1 MQTTGSAA
9 SFQLCREEGPVT
21 YAADEIAS
29 HARPVPR
36 DWARLIQKLRWI
48 GLDDEAARL
57 EWAVSNLPL
66 EQRCELNS
74 DPADTD

>member
-1 MQTTGSAA
+1 MDLQSN
-9 SFQLCREEGPVT
+9 
-21 YAADEIAS
+21 EIARQ
-29 HARPVPR
+29 AQPLPR

-57 EWAVSNLPL
+57 ELAVSHLPL
-66 EQRCELNS
+66 EQRCELSS

>member
-1 MQTTGSAA
+1 MIFAT
-9 SFQLCREEGPVT
+9 
-21 YAADEIAS
+21 DEIVSQAQ
-29 HARPVPR
+29 PLPR

-57 EWAVSNLPL
+57 EWEVSNLPV
-66 EQRCELNS
+66 EQRRDVTL

>member
-1 MQTTGSAA
+1 
-9 SFQLCREEGPVT
+9 VT
-21 YAADEIAS
+21 LAVDEIARQ
-29 HARPVPR
+29 AQPLPR

-57 EWAVSNLPL
+57 ESAVCNLPL
-66 EQRCELNS
+66 EQRCELNL

>member
-1 MQTTGSAA
+1 VIFSA
-9 SFQLCREEGPVT
+9 G
-21 YAADEIAS
+21 EIANQ
-29 HARPVPR
+29 AQPLPR

-57 EWAVSNLPL
+57 ESTVSNLPL
-66 EQRCELNS
+66 EQRCELSS

>member
-1 MQTTGSAA
+1 MTLAM
-9 SFQLCREEGPVT
+9 
-21 YAADEIAS
+21 DEIA
-29 HARPVPR
+29 RQVQPLPR

-57 EWAVSNLPL
+57 ESAVCNLPL
-66 EQRCELNS
+66 EQRCQLNL

>member
-1 MQTTGSAA
+1 
-9 SFQLCREEGPVT
+9 VT
-21 YAADEIAS
+21 LAMDEIA
-29 HARPVPR
+29 RQVQPLPR

-57 EWAVSNLPL
+57 ESAVCNLPL
-66 EQRCELNS
+66 EQRCELNL